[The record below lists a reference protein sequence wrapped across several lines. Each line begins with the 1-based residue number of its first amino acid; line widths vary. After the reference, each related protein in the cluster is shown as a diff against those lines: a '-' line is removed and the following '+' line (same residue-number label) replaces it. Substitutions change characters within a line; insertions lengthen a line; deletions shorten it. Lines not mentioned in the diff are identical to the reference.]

1 MTSEAQPDRDA
12 ELERLLGEVTDL
24 AAVLPLGDSEAFL
37 QRVADVRARA
47 VSLCEHLPA
56 AALTS
61 RCVAYAEHRLSLVD
75 EAEEYGLATDEL
87 ITLSLVLA
95 DAPALAAPALQ
106 RGVVLLSNVLAEP
119 GVPQQFARL
128 LRQLRAL
135 ARQSGDGEL
144 RAWIDGVVRAL
155 PD

>member
-1 MTSEAQPDRDA
+1 MSEAAAEMDG
-12 ELERLLGEVTDL
+12 ELERLLGDVSDL

-37 QRVADVRARA
+37 ERVAAVRSRFASA
-47 VSLCEHLPA
+47 CERLPA
-56 AALTS
+56 GAVTR
-61 RCVAYAEHRLSLVD
+61 RCVAYAERRLQLVD

-95 DAPALAAPALQ
+95 DAPLLVAPALQ
-106 RGVVLLSNVLAEP
+106 RGVVLLCNVLSEP
-119 GVPQQFARL
+119 AVPQQFARL

-135 ARQSGDGEL
+135 ARQSGDSEL

>member
-1 MTSEAQPDRDA
+1 
-12 ELERLLGEVTDL
+12 VNDL
-24 AAVLPLGDSEAFL
+24 AASLPLGNSEEFL
-37 QRVADVRARA
+37 ARVASVRGRA
-47 VSLCEHLPA
+47 ASLAAYVPA
-56 AALTS
+56 ATFTRRCLT
-61 RCVAYAEHRLSLVD
+61 YAERRLSLVD
-75 EAEEYGLATDEL
+75 EPEEYGLATDEL

-95 DAPALAAPALQ
+95 DAPRVVAPALQ
-106 RGVVLLSNVLAEP
+106 RGVVLLSLVLAEP

-144 RAWIDGVVRAL
+144 REWIDGVVSAL

>member
-1 MTSEAQPDRDA
+1 MPDADA
-12 ELERLLGEVTDL
+12 EAPDELDRLLGEVNDL
-24 AAVLPLGDSEAFL
+24 AASLPQGDSEVFL
-37 QRVADVRARA
+37 ARLAEVRARA
-47 VSLCEHLPA
+47 ASLSAYVPA
-56 AALTS
+56 GTMKRRS
-61 RCVAYAEHRLSLVD
+61 VAYAEHRMQLVD
-75 EAEEYGLATDEL
+75 QAEEYGLATDEL

-95 DAPALAAPALQ
+95 DAPLLVAPALQ
-106 RGVVLLSNVLAEP
+106 RGVVLLSNVLAEE

-135 ARQSGDGEL
+135 QRQSGDAEL

>member
-1 MTSEAQPDRDA
+1 MSDADA
-12 ELERLLGEVTDL
+12 ETPDELDRLLGEVNDL
-24 AAVLPLGDSEAFL
+24 AASLPLGNSEAFL
-37 QRVADVRARA
+37 ARVAAVRGRA
-47 VSLCEHLPA
+47 ASLSAYVPA
-56 AALTS
+56 TTLTR
-61 RCVAYAEHRLSLVD
+61 RCVEYAEHRLSLVD

-95 DAPALAAPALQ
+95 DAPVQVAPALQ

-144 RAWIDGVVRAL
+144 RAWIEGVVRAL

>member
-1 MTSEAQPDRDA
+1 MSDADA
-12 ELERLLGEVTDL
+12 ETPDELDRLLGEVNDL
-24 AAVLPLGDSEAFL
+24 AASLPLGNSEEFL
-37 QRVADVRARA
+37 ARVTAVRSRA
-47 VSLCEHLPA
+47 ASLAAYVPA
-56 AALTS
+56 ATLTR
-61 RCVAYAEHRLSLVD
+61 RCVSYAERRLSLVD

-95 DAPALAAPALQ
+95 DAPAVVTPALQ

-144 RAWIDGVVRAL
+144 RAWIDGVVSAL

>member
-1 MTSEAQPDRDA
+1 MSDAAAETPD
-12 ELERLLGEVTDL
+12 ELDRLLADVNDL
-24 AAVLPLGDSEAFL
+24 AASLPLGDSEAYL
-37 QRVADVRARA
+37 ARVATVRGRA
-47 VSLCEHLPA
+47 ASLAAYVPA
-56 AALTS
+56 ATLTR
-61 RCVAYAEHRLSLVD
+61 RCVEYAERRLGLVD

-95 DAPALAAPALQ
+95 DAPTVVAPALQ

-128 LRQLRAL
+128 LRQLRVL

-144 RAWIDGVVRAL
+144 RAWIDGVVRVL